1 MAAHKPNERKGMLGG
16 GMGMKRKQ
24 ANKGRMMY
32 NKGTPKKQNMR
43 AMYNNGALVQK
54 PN

>member
-1 MAAHKPNERKGMLGG
+1 MEHGKKKKMMGG
-16 GMGMKRKQ
+16 GKMGMQRQQ

-32 NKGTPKKQNMR
+32 NKGTTKKNNMR
-43 AMYNNGALVQK
+43 AMYNKGALVQT

>member
-1 MAAHKPNERKGMLGG
+1 MEHGKKKKMMGG
-16 GMGMKRKQ
+16 GMQRQQ